1 MMHEKDCIIAII
13 TNFFP
18 KNGEGSSKYNV
29 EISVGLTSRN
39 HYRLEP
45 TIITFMSIKTT
56 SNALQ

>member
-1 MMHEKDCIIAII
+1 MMHEKDCIITII

-45 TIITFMSIKTT
+45 TIITFM
-56 SNALQ
+56 